1 MNCEQVK
8 ELVSAYLDNALAPE
22 EYDTVTAHLHSCQD
36 CHQILADFRH
46 FDALL
51 FQLPRVSP
59 DPALRERIFSSP
71 EYLEL
76 TSTGTFGSSNR
87 NADRTTRR
95 SRELNPNRPR
105 LVALRGG
112 RQPFSGA
119 LAAAATHT
127 PRPDAYS
134 RHWHLAQS
142 IPFIRF
148 IIAATLLLII
158 CLGSLI
164 SWNVWKQQVGI
175 AQGIK
180 GGITPPAALPQGPL
194 PAGLRFIFLRTGA
207 LWSAPT
213 DGGTG
218 IVRLTPENVVVAT
231 NWAVRPELP
240 GRPAGNM
247 LAYIDLQQGRVH
259 IIRSDGQRDIALAQP
274 LLKPGIPPATVW
286 DTNTGAAIL
295 NGLAWSKDGSM
306 LAFIADP
313 RGTNLPRL
321 YIYSVSTGDIQQV
334 QLPLTGAVSHP
345 VWSPD
350 GVRIAFVFTS
360 DGNVGI
366 QDYNTQNHGIL
377 SIASAL
383 NTRANPNDGVLT
395 LEWSPNAD
403 APTLTWSVGVVGHV
417 HSIWLQRVGV
427 EGTANARLLTR
438 GDYVQATYSR
448 TGQNKTGGWLLVT
461 SLAGL
466 PGDILSMNLNAEI
479 TRLTFGKQV
488 SFVQWSP
495 DGVRVDYFDA
505 LSAGTGNLHAVHTT
519 TRIDTL
525 IADGAAKDPLP
536 AWSSDGQQLA
546 YSTGTHVLVVDVQ
559 TIKTSEPLKIQGS
572 ATALS
577 WSASSPKQLVIAV
590 DDGQPGLYLADTQ
603 QDTTLQLD
611 KEGTRGPILW
621 TQIP

>member
-8 ELVSAYLDNALAPE
+8 ELLSAYLDNALAPE
-22 EYDTVTAHLHSCQD
+22 EYDAVTTHLRSCQE
-36 CHQILADFRH
+36 CSHILSDFRH

-59 DPALRERIFSSP
+59 DPALRERIFSSS

-76 TSTGTFGSSNR
+76 TGTFGSGNR
-87 NADRTTRR
+87 NADRTIQQ
-95 SRELNPNRPR
+95 SRESNPNRPR

-112 RQPFSGA
+112 RQPFSGVPTSA
-119 LAAAATHT
+119 VTHT
-127 PRPDAYS
+127 PRPHAYPRNRYTPQGMS
-134 RHWHLAQS
+134 
-142 IPFIRF
+142 FIRF
-148 IIAATLLLII
+148 VIAATLLLTI

-164 SWNVWKQQVGI
+164 GWNVWKQQAGI
-175 AQGIK
+175 AQGVR
-180 GGITPPAALPQGPL
+180 GGITPPAALSQGPL

-218 IVRLTPENVVVAT
+218 IVRLTPANIAVAT
-231 NWAVRPELP
+231 DWAVRPALP

-259 IIRSDGQRDIALAQP
+259 IIRSDGQRDITLAQP
-274 LLKPGIPPATVW
+274 LLKPGTSPATVW
-286 DTNTGAAIL
+286 DTETGAAIL
-295 NGLAWSKDGSM
+295 SSLTWSKDGSM

-313 RGTNLPRL
+313 RGANLPGL
-321 YIYSVSTGDIQQV
+321 YIYSVNTGDIQSV
-334 QLPLTGAVSHP
+334 QLPFAGVVSHP
-345 VWSPD
+345 IWSPD
-350 GVRIAFVFTS
+350 GIRIAFVFTS
-360 DGNVGI
+360 NGNVGI
-366 QDYNTQNHGIL
+366 LDYNTQNHGVL
-377 SIASAL
+377 TIASAL
-383 NTRANPNDGVLT
+383 NSRANPNDGVLS
-395 LEWSPNAD
+395 LDWSPNVDMPAI
-403 APTLTWSVGVVGHV
+403 TWSVGVVGHV
-417 HSIWLQRVGV
+417 HSIWLQRVGI
-427 EGTANARLLTR
+427 EGTASARVLTR

-448 TGQNKTGGWLLVT
+448 SGQNNTGGWLLVT

-466 PGDILSMNLNAEI
+466 PGDILSMNLNADI

-488 SFVQWSP
+488 SFAQWSP

-505 LSAGTGNLHAVHTT
+505 LSAGMGNLHVVHTI

-525 IADGAAKDPLP
+525 IATGTAQDPFP
-536 AWSSDGQQLA
+536 AWSPDGQQLA
-546 YSTGTHVLVVDVQ
+546 YSTGTHVLVVDVDAQ

-577 WSASSPKQLVIAV
+577 WSAASPKQLVIAV

-603 QDTTLQLD
+603 QGTILQLD
-611 KEGTRGPILW
+611 KEGTQGTILW